1 MIAKTWQLEFWL
13 ELVIKGKSQDIW
25 VAVGE
30 DNAGKP
36 TVLGNVEMWFW

>member
-13 ELVIKGKSQDIW
+13 ELGIKGKSQDIW
-25 VAVGE
+25 VAVGK

-36 TVLGNVEMWFW
+36 TVFGNVEMGFW